1 MAYSAS
7 GGFPAEYASKLGHM
21 RLIKDPLVQKVIEA
35 FESTEAR
42 TDNQPPIELRHAS
55 LDKPLSQII
64 TVDGSSLDVPQLQ
77 RVERKMGFI
86 QIAAQ
91 LFKLTTLEKLESD
104 PMMDPREANR
114 LINTAVQ
121 HLQATLPLA
130 GVHLPGQTVAQT
142 IRGLTRTFF
151 RTYGLDQ
158 TLKDLVYRS
167 WSAQWPPSAGAPHQV
182 CIEANCGGDVVWQ
195 ARHADFQDCPKCGT
209 RHFISDYLDLVSDL
223 GEDRPRSEV
232 IQNFRSVTEAL
243 TLFTFILGY
252 REKQKILGNTLFL
265 LDGPLLLRANL
276 SRLVEPIRDLLQQQ
290 KDKGNPI
297 HLAGVEKGGDFRAY
311 ASSISALLEKPG
323 DYVLPSVQFL
333 VEQIN
338 GNRFNPTTYVNRVN
352 YGAKIAARLG
362 PQHVVAVNIPT
373 GAFLLNPQPQDLA
386 GVEQILST
394 LSRVVSSAH
403 ENALIPLVL
412 INQQASI
419 SIEPSATLLQN
430 FVDRLLRGEQLV

>member
-1 MAYSAS
+1 MAYNAS
-7 GGFPAEYASKLGHM
+7 GGYPAEYASKLGHM

-35 FESTEAR
+35 FESTEPK
-42 TDNQPPIELRHAS
+42 TDNQPPIELREVS

-77 RVERKMGFI
+77 RAERKMGFI

-114 LINTAVQ
+114 LINRAVQ

-142 IRGLTRTFF
+142 IRDLIRTFF

-167 WSAQWPPSAGAPHQV
+167 WSARWPPSTGAAHQV
-182 CIEANCGGDVVWQ
+182 CIKAKCGGKIVWQ
-195 ARHADFQDCPKCGT
+195 TRHADSQDCPKCGT

-232 IQNFRSVTEAL
+232 IQNFRSVAEAL
-243 TLFTFILGY
+243 TLFTFIFGY
-252 REKQKILGNTLFL
+252 REKPRILGSTLFL

-276 SRLVEPIRDLLQQQ
+276 SRLVDPIRDLLQHH
-290 KDKGNPI
+290 KDYGNPI
-297 HLAGVEKGGDFRAY
+297 YLAGVEKTGDFRAY
-311 ASSISALLEKPG
+311 ASSISTLLEKPG
-323 DYVLPSVQFL
+323 NYVLPSVQFL

-338 GNRFNPTTYVNRVN
+338 GNRFDPTTYENKVS
-352 YGAKIAARLG
+352 YGAKIAARLS
-362 PQHVVAVNIPT
+362 PQHTLAVNIPT
-373 GAFLLNPQPQDLA
+373 GRFLLDPQPDDLIGA
-386 GVEQILST
+386 HQILST
-394 LSRVVSSAH
+394 LSRVISSAH

-430 FVDRLLRGEQLV
+430 FVDRLLKGEQLA